1 MSSAVEESSNVD
13 RADTEAI
20 SAEDLKRIGQE
31 ILIAHGASAGNAA
44 TQVRILVEGDLRGQP
59 SHGIQRLPV
68 LVGRIRSG
76 VLDPTAT
83 PVVTNSAASVLV
95 VDGAQGFGPVA
106 GLAAVDA
113 LIDRAEST
121 GVATALIHDA
131 NHLGM
136 LAPYVE
142 RLTEAGLVGIAMT
155 TSEALVHPW
164 GGTKP
169 RVGTNPLAIGVPTG
183 PSSPPVVLDM
193 STGAVAAGKILNHAA
208 RGLPIPLGWAV
219 DATGEPTTDAAAA
232 RGGALSPFGGPK
244 GYALGVTLEV
254 LVASLT
260 GTALGTNVRGT
271 LDVEY
276 PSTKGDVLIGFSM
289 QHLPGRFEEISAYL
303 DDVRSTPTK
312 AGGPPVVLPGDRARA
327 TREARLRDGVP
338 VAAAIWRAIS
348 ELQSEEGSE
357 R

>member
-13 RADTEAI
+13 LGDAEAI
-20 SAEDLKRIGQE
+20 SAEVLRRVGEE
-31 ILIAHGASAGNAA
+31 ILIAHGASVGNAA
-44 TQVRILVEGDLRGQP
+44 TQARILVEGDLRGQH

-76 VLDPTAT
+76 VLDPAAA
-83 PVVTNSAASVLV
+83 PVVTRSAASVVV
-95 VDGAQGFGPVA
+95 VDGAHGFGPVA
-106 GLAAVDA
+106 GFAAVDA
-113 LIDRAEST
+113 LLDRTEST

-142 RLTEAGLVGIAMT
+142 RLAEAGLVGIAMT

-169 RVGTNPLAIGVPTG
+169 QVGTNPLAIGVPTG
-183 PSSPPVVLDM
+183 PSSPPLVLDM
-193 STGAVAAGKILNHAA
+193 STGAVSAGKILNHAA

-219 DATGEPTTDAAAA
+219 DAAGEPTTDAAAA
-232 RGGALSPFGGPK
+232 QEGALSPFGGSK

-260 GTALGTNVRGT
+260 GTALGTSVRGT
-271 LDVEY
+271 LDVES
-276 PSTKGDVLIGFSM
+276 PSTKGDVLIALSM
-289 QHLPGRFEEISAYL
+289 QHRPGRSEDVSTYL
-303 DDVRSTPTK
+303 DDVRSTPIRT
-312 AGGPPVVLPGDRARA
+312 GGAPVVVPGDRSRA

-338 VAAAIWRAIS
+338 VPASIWQAVS
-348 ELQSEEGSE
+348 ELLPEKRSQ
-357 R
+357 